1 MCQKK
6 PSKPLREKIGLK
18 QGKQVANMTPHERLR
33 FLAEG
38 LPLIAA
44 SAINYWRA
52 AKSVKDQ
59 PREAEILVRNAEE
72 EAAKALIL
80 MDIVRCPPKRAAAHA
95 GKLMGYFY
103 NHLARM
109 IWADMCGAFVDTP
122 AEIQHYVDMDR
133 TSHYLDGPNDVDW
146 IYSNSKLHRR
156 EAQLYVD
163 IESDDSGRLRW
174 SSPDSGLAV
183 LVFEPAA
190 VQAADALLELGAFS
204 LDGLKA
210 ISKIWAQ
217 EYFEVDSTT
226 ATAKQLTEQT
236 IAALIE
242 AKLPAET
249 ATNGHVQA
257 LRRFW
262 PMPMYNIDFT
272 LIDVDVADLRAEQA
286 VWVPPNS
293 FDY

>member
-1 MCQKK
+1 ME
-6 PSKPLREKIGLK
+6 PLEPLREKIGLK
-18 QGKQVANMTPHERLR
+18 QGKEIAHMSHPQRLS

-38 LPLIAA
+38 LPIIAG
-44 SAINYWRA
+44 SAINYWTVA
-52 AKSVKDQ
+52 NSVKDQ
-59 PREAEILVRNAEE
+59 PREAEILARNAEE

-103 NHLARM
+103 SHLARM

-146 IYSNSKLHRR
+146 VYTNRKLHRR
-156 EAQLYVD
+156 ESQLYVD

-174 SSPDSGLAV
+174 SCPDPGSAALI
-183 LVFEPAA
+183 FEPAA
-190 VQAADALLELGAFS
+190 VQAAKALLELGAFS
-204 LDGLKA
+204 LEGLKTV
-210 ISKIWAQ
+210 SKIWAQ
-217 EYFEVDSTT
+217 EYFELDSTT
-226 ATAKQLTEQT
+226 ATAKQFTEQT

-242 AKLPAET
+242 AELPAET
-249 ATNGHVQA
+249 ATDDHVQA
-257 LRRFW
+257 LYRSW

-272 LIDVDVADLRAEQA
+272 LIAVNVADLRAEQEA
-286 VWVPPNS
+286 WVPPDA
-293 FDY
+293 FDH